1 MNFGEKK
8 INESVFYKNKK
19 PFKIDDIDVDKISY
33 GTKKSIK
40 YFISYND
47 NDVIRPLCIMIPQMI
62 GYLKCFDSNKIMSF
76 NVTDKKAVRKLYQ
89 SMGKS

>member
-1 MNFGEKK
+1 
-8 INESVFYKNKK
+8 
-19 PFKIDDIDVDKISY
+19 
-33 GTKKSIK
+33 
-40 YFISYND
+40 
-47 NDVIRPLCIMIPQMI
+47 MI